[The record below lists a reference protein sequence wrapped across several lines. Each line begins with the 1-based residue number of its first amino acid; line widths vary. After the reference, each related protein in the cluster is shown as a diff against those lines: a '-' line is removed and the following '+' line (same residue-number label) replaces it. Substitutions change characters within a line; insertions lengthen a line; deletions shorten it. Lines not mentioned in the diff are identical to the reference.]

1 MQPWSSV
8 VWLPG
13 GSSGLSLSG
22 GSLSASLGSLSL
34 PGLPTAS
41 HGVYLSLMHAVIRST
56 PYLQHRHR
64 LPDLQATLRRILTEE
79 EASPQC
85 QMDRMIVQEM
95 CKEFPVLGEAP
106 S

>member
-1 MQPWSSV
+1 ME
-8 VWLPG
+8 
-13 GSSGLSLSG
+13 
-22 GSLSASLGSLSL
+22 
-34 PGLPTAS
+34 
-41 HGVYLSLMHAVIRST
+41 YLSLMHAVIRST